1 MKNRNFPID
10 VLKTIGLLCIM
21 LAHVNPPDWIFQ
33 LRQFDVPLVVIV
45 SWYLFSLSQNSQKET
60 LREYF
65 RKRCIR
71 LVLPTWIFL
80 AIFFWSF
87 WMYSQVKNTV
97 FPFTFHEIKS
107 SIFLWKGIGYVW
119 IIRVYLM
126 ISIFWPLWLKLL
138 QKTKLRYLIIVL
150 LYILYELLLF
160 YFLQK
165 YGNWSGKKY
174 VLWTF
179 FYLYAYFF
187 FFYFGSILPKIKKR
201 YIWFLAL
208 VWGIITFFHA
218 NSVWWF
224 FSPEFVL
231 QSMKYPPHMY
241 YNSYSITIS
250 SLLFLIMPFF
260 KILRF
265 EPLKFTFSFISSS
278 SLWIYLWH
286 IFPVYILST
295 YFPDMNFLYQF
306 GLIISFSLSVVIL
319 QKGLIIWILECCKVS
334 PEKRKIIIQ
343 ILCS

>member
-1 MKNRNFPID
+1 MYSLGTSYLDFFSNFLLKFLDVCSCKKYSFPIYISWD
-10 VLKTIGLLCIM
+10 KIKYISLERYRIRVDNTSLFDDIYFLTSLTEIASKNKT
-21 LAHVNPPDWIFQ
+21 
-33 LRQFDVPLVVIV
+33 
-45 SWYLFSLSQNSQKET
+45 SLSYYSPPLHP
-60 LREYF
+60 LRASF
-65 RKRCIR
+65 ILFFTKVWQ
-71 LVLPTWIFL
+71 LV
-80 AIFFWSF
+80 
-87 WMYSQVKNTV
+87 
-97 FPFTFHEIKS
+97 
-107 SIFLWKGIGYVW
+107 
-119 IIRVYLM
+119 R
-126 ISIFWPLWLKLL
+126 
-138 QKTKLRYLIIVL
+138 
-150 LYILYELLLF
+150 
-160 YFLQK
+160 
-165 YGNWSGKKY
+165 KKY

-231 QSMKYPPHMY
+231 QSMKYSPHMY
-241 YNSYSITIS
+241 YNSYAITIS

-295 YFPDMNFLYQF
+295 YFPDMNFLYKF